1 MALSGDISNI
11 SLQSVPEISV
21 SVPGEEMTTFV
32 VKRFQRRPTLP
43 IHGSQGSSQ
52 AVEAVSEDRD
62 SPKRSQVDLCAL
74 TGSADGAQ
82 SLAGFSGG
90 STFHALDCLEIP
102 VATIQVEDQSMEEEL
117 SPVLTDL
124 HSPGQGDVA
133 AAEVGGLL
141 ENPHASCSSGAS
153 TLVTEDT
160 SWRVIPCMDQS
171 SLPVR
176 RSDLHFSAASELD
189 FESWLLDDSLE
200 QALPAKSAGPKARP
214 DGFRVPTSRPS
225 SLHRVVHRDVQASR
239 PRPPAPSLRSL
250 GLPRL
255 GCPKPRPVPK
265 PRGFYA
271 SYPSE
276 TERMA
281 AGAMGA
287 VSKASAQ
294 CATPAS
300 VIMSP
305 PGCMSPSNQAVSG
318 IHKRLLGVSGQEP
331 ESLGSKT
338 QRLVVKSSDIHSSQW
353 SKALRLWRELCEL
366 ACSCSSLL
374 QEILESANAS
384 CLLEQLLR
392 RISDTTALRYIAVL
406 WSLVC
411 TLRDLGMGLVA
422 LSQVQLL
429 DAIHVL
435 QHSNGGTASVHSINV
450 LKALRW
456 FASTVKPDS
465 FPSLYDGLFHS
476 KSWQTHTC
484 KREAVPLPLGFIH
497 WLEVSIILGD
507 FTLTEIMFAGG
518 ILLCVWSSL
527 RFSDSQ
533 HLHLQDIYIDEDSIR
548 GVCYRTK
555 AKSFMPFGCLVGGL
569 CRMPVRQS
577 WVMHW
582 LHAFSQ
588 QVELDRATGEYP
600 DYIFVHMSAGEL
612 RPLSYAECLSC
623 LRQFLSRWGRLPSDQ
638 ILQYTLHSMKVTLL
652 AFYRQANVSIEA
664 RHLQGHHVFAPS
676 STLYGRDDIS
686 PILLTQHQF
695 VHDVHSGWRPRTPVL
710 RGVTYLPSEP
720 AVELDAV
727 DLTSVQALAEVHFF
741 HVGLAPRSMPRPSD
755 VEGQPGPL
763 MPSHRWSLDPH
774 EAPGKASAGVT
785 GDAVE
790 EETSDSDAAL
800 GQADEVGFLCAET
813 SNILH
818 ACFEGRPACNSR
830 GAFRGVTHPARSA
843 RLCRARACAAVFSQF
858 G

>member
-1 MALSGDISNI
+1 M
-11 SLQSVPEISV
+11 
-21 SVPGEEMTTFV
+21 
-32 VKRFQRRPTLP
+32 
-43 IHGSQGSSQ
+43 
-52 AVEAVSEDRD
+52 
-62 SPKRSQVDLCAL
+62 
-74 TGSADGAQ
+74 
-82 SLAGFSGG
+82 
-90 STFHALDCLEIP
+90 
-102 VATIQVEDQSMEEEL
+102 
-117 SPVLTDL
+117 
-124 HSPGQGDVA
+124 
-133 AAEVGGLL
+133 
-141 ENPHASCSSGAS
+141 
-153 TLVTEDT
+153 TEDT
-160 SWRVIPCMDQS
+160 SWRVIPCVDQS
-171 SLPVR
+171 CSPVR
-176 RSDLHFSAASELD
+176 RGALHFAAASELD
-189 FESWLLDDSLE
+189 FDSWLLDDCLD
-200 QALPAKSAGPKARP
+200 QAISGGSAGPKARP
-214 DGFRVPTSRPS
+214 ESFKVPTSRPS
-225 SLHRVVHRDVQASR
+225 SLHPVVHRDVQASR

-250 GLPRL
+250 GPPRL
-255 GCPKPRPVPK
+255 GCQKPRPVPK
-265 PRGFYA
+265 PRAFYA

-276 TERMA
+276 TERRA

-287 VSKASAQ
+287 VSKASAP
-294 CATPAS
+294 CATSEA
-300 VIMSP
+300 VNTSP
-305 PGCMSPSNQAVSG
+305 PRCIGPLSQAESG
-318 IHKRLLGVSGQEP
+318 IRKRLLRVSGLEP
-331 ESLGSKT
+331 ESLGNKS
-338 QRLVVKSSDIHSSQW
+338 QRLVVKSSEIHSSQW

-374 QEILESANAS
+374 QEILESTTAS

-429 DAIHVL
+429 DVTHVL
-435 QHSNGGTASVHSINV
+435 QHSKGGAASVHLINV

-476 KSWQTHTC
+476 KSWQTQTC

-497 WLEVSIILGD
+497 WLEVSIILGE
-507 FTLTEIMFAGG
+507 FTLSEIMFAGG

-533 HLHLQDIYIDEDSIR
+533 HLHLQDICIDDDSIR

-588 QVELDRATGEYP
+588 QVELNRATGEYP
-600 DYIFVHMSAGEL
+600 DYIFIHMSAEEL

-623 LRQFLSRWGRLPSDQ
+623 LRQFLLRWGRLPSDQ

-695 VHDVHSGWRPRTPVL
+695 VRDVHSGWRPRAPVL

-720 AVELDAV
+720 TVDLDAV
-727 DLTSVQALAEVHFF
+727 DLTSVQALAELHFF
-741 HVGLAPRSMPRPSD
+741 HVGVAPRSMPLPLD
-755 VEGQPGPL
+755 LEGQPGPL
-763 MPSHRWSLDPH
+763 VHSHLGSVDSH
-774 EAPGKASAGVT
+774 EAPGKASEGVS

-800 GQADEVGFLCAET
+800 GPADEVGFLCAET
-813 SNILH
+813 SNTLH
-818 ACFEGRPACNSR
+818 ACIEGRPACNSR
-830 GAFRGVTHPARSA
+830 GAFRGVTHPATSA

-858 G
+858 V